1 MIAGFFFFMEV
12 IFEGEALMVN
22 TTQPAADL
30 SPPAAVKKIQDERLK
45 EVSLLTKIMRR
56 PELGALAGL
65 VLVTVFFVSTADSS
79 MFTLAGVMNI
89 LSPAAQLGILAI
101 AAALLMIGGEFD
113 LSIGSM
119 VAFTGLVFGS
129 FITLTGWPLLAAI
142 AATLAVAAILGALN
156 GQIVIRTRLP
166 SFIVTLAF
174 LFILRGLSLVGLKWA
189 TGGSTQ
195 MRGIGAQG
203 ESDLVREIFSGTAL
217 EGLFAWLAAHDLIA
231 KFPNGTPT
239 VTGVPVSIL
248 WFIGFALVATW
259 VLLRTRAGNW
269 IFAAGGDANAARNSG
284 VPVDRV
290 KTGLFMLTACAAAL
304 VAILTVLDAGSTDAR
319 RGFQKEFEAIIAAVI
334 GGCLLTGGYGSAIG
348 AFFGAIIFGMVSIG
362 LTYTR
367 FDSDWFQVFLGAML
381 LLAVLFNNFI
391 RRKVTGE
398 R

>member
-1 MIAGFFFFMEV
+1 MAMPTADLAAGQ
-12 IFEGEALMVN
+12 ARSAD
-22 TTQPAADL
+22 PAA
-30 SPPAAVKKIQDERLK
+30 AIRDERLRR
-45 EVSLLTKIMRR
+45 VSLIARLMRR
-56 PELGALAGL
+56 PELGAVAGL
-65 VLVTVFFVSTADSS
+65 VLVTLFFALTANPA
-79 MFTLAGVMNI
+79 MFTLAGLMTV
-89 LSPAAQLGILAI
+89 LSPAGQLGILAI

-119 VAFTGLVFGS
+119 IAFAGLVFGAL
-129 FITLTGWPLLAAI
+129 IVVGDLPLLAAI
-142 AATLAVAAILGALN
+142 VATFVFAGLMGAVN

-195 MRGIGAQG
+195 LRGIGDKAG
-203 ESDLVREIFSGTAL
+203 EGIVRELFSGQAL
-217 EGLFAWLAAHDLIA
+217 EPLFAWLAKADWIA

-248 WFIGFALVATW
+248 WFLAIAALATY
-259 VLLRTRAGNW
+259 VLLRTRFGNW

-284 VPVDRV
+284 VPVNLV
-290 KTGLFMLTACAAAL
+290 KTTLFVLTACAATL

-362 LTYTR
+362 LTYTS
-367 FDSDWFQVFLGAML
+367 FDSDWFQVFLGGML
-381 LLAVLFNNFI
+381 LLAVLFNNYI
-391 RRKVTGE
+391 RRKATGE

>member
-1 MIAGFFFFMEV
+1 MAE
-12 IFEGEALMVN
+12 
-22 TTQPAADL
+22 TSQPAL
-30 SPPAAVKKIQDERLK
+30 GVTPAGSSDERLRD
-45 EVSLLTKIMRR
+45 VSLLTRIMRR
-56 PELGALAGL
+56 PELGAAAGL
-65 VLVTVFFVSTADSS
+65 VLVTVFFFSTADPS

-89 LSPAAQLGILAI
+89 LAPAAQLGILAV

-119 VAFTGLVFGS
+119 VAFAGLIFGALL
-129 FITLTGWPLLAAI
+129 TLSGLPLLAAI
-142 AATLAVAAILGALN
+142 ALTFAVAALLGGIN

-195 MRGIGAQG
+195 LRGIGERAG
-203 ESDLVREIFSGTAL
+203 EGIVRELFSGVAF
-217 EGLFAWLAAHDLIA
+217 EGLFAWLAAADIIA
-231 KFPNGTPT
+231 KFPNGQPT

-248 WFIGFALVATW
+248 WFAGFALLATW
-259 VLLRTRAGNW
+259 VLLRTRIGNW
-269 IFAAGGDANAARNSG
+269 TFASGGDANAARNSG
-284 VPVDRV
+284 VPVDGV
-290 KTGLFMLTACAAAL
+290 KTGLFMLTAAAAAL
-304 VAILTVLDAGSTDAR
+304 VAVLTVLDAGSTDAR

-381 LLAVLFNNFI
+381 LLAVLFNNYI
-391 RRKVTGE
+391 RKKVTGE

>member
-1 MIAGFFFFMEV
+1 
-12 IFEGEALMVN
+12 MVN
-22 TTQPAADL
+22 TTQPTANLA
-30 SPPAAVKKIQDERLK
+30 PATAVKKIQDERLR

-65 VLVTVFFVSTADSS
+65 VLVTIFFLSTADSS
-79 MFTLAGVMNI
+79 MFTLAGITNI
-89 LSPAAQLGILAI
+89 LSPASQLGILAI

-119 VAFTGLVFGS
+119 VAFTGLVFGA
-129 FITLTGWPLLAAI
+129 FITLSGWPLLVAI
-142 AATLAVAAILGALN
+142 AATFVVAAVLGALN
-156 GQIVIRTRLP
+156 GQMVIRTRLP

-195 MRGIGAQG
+195 MRGIGDQAG
-203 ESDLVREIFSGTAL
+203 EGLIRELFSGVAF
-217 EGLFAWLAAHDLIA
+217 EGVFSWLATHDIIA

-239 VTGVPVSIL
+239 VTGMPVSIV
-248 WFIGFALVATW
+248 WFILFALAATW
-259 VLLRTRAGNW
+259 LLLRTRAGNW

-290 KTGLFMLTACAAAL
+290 KTALFMFTAAAAAL

>member
-1 MIAGFFFFMEV
+1 M
-12 IFEGEALMVN
+12 
-22 TTQPAADL
+22 ADL
-30 SPPAAVKKIQDERLK
+30 SQAAVSLKAAPTAAALDERLK
-45 EVSLLTKIMRR
+45 TTSLATRAMRR
-56 PELGALAGL
+56 PELGAAAGL
-65 VLVTVFFVSTADSS
+65 VLVTIFFLANADPS
-79 MFTLAGVMNI
+79 MFTLAGVMNV
-89 LSPAAQLGILAI
+89 LAPAAQLGILAI

-119 VAFTGLVFGS
+119 IAFTGLIFGALLVQS
-129 FITLTGWPLLAAI
+129 GLPLIAAI
-142 AATLAVAAILGALN
+142 ALTFVFAALLGGIN
-156 GQIVIRTRLP
+156 GQVVIRTKLP

-174 LFILRGLSLVGLKWA
+174 LFILRGLSLVGLKWV

-195 MRGIGAQG
+195 LRGIGERAG
-203 ESDLVREIFSGTAL
+203 EGPVREIFSGVAF
-217 EGLFAWLAAHDLIA
+217 EGLFAWLAAHDITA
-231 KFPNGTPT
+231 KFANGAPT

-248 WFIGFALVATW
+248 WFVGFAAVATW
-259 VLLRTRAGNW
+259 ILLRTRVGNW

-284 VPVDRV
+284 VPVARV
-290 KTGLFMLTACAAAL
+290 KTGLFMLTACAATL
-304 VAILTVLDAGSTDAR
+304 VAVLTVLDAGSTDAR

-391 RRKVTGE
+391 RKKVTGE

>member
-1 MIAGFFFFMEV
+1 
-12 IFEGEALMVN
+12 MVE
-22 TTQPAADL
+22 TRADSARPGAAAADPTPGADL
-30 SPPAAVKKIQDERLK
+30 AGLVRDERLK
-45 EVSLLTKIMRR
+45 EASLLTRAMRR
-56 PELGALAGL
+56 PELGAIAGL
-65 VLVTVFFVSTADSS
+65 VLVVIFFFLTADRS
-79 MFTLAGVMNI
+79 MFSLAGLMTV
-89 LSPAAQLGILAI
+89 LAPASQLGILAI
-101 AAALLMIGGEFD
+101 AAAILMIGGEFD

-119 VAFTGLVFGS
+119 VAFAGLVFG
-129 FITLTGWPLLAAI
+129 AAI
-142 AATLAVAAILGALN
+142 VAGQLPLGAAILLTLLVAALAGAVN

-166 SFIVTLAF
+166 SFIVTLAG
-174 LFILRGLSLVGLKWA
+174 LFIFRGVTLVGLKLA

-195 MRGIGAQG
+195 LRGIGEAAG
-203 ESDLVREIFSGTAL
+203 EGMLRALFSGNAFQ
-217 EGLFAWLAAHDLIA
+217 GLFAWLAAHNLID
-231 KFPNGTPT
+231 KFDTGVPK

-248 WFIGFALVATW
+248 WFVGMAAVATW
-259 VLLRTRAGNW
+259 VLLRTRTGNW

-284 VPVDRV
+284 VPVNRV

-319 RGFQKEFEAIIAAVI
+319 RGVQKEFEAIIAAVI

-381 LLAVLFNNFI
+381 LIAVLFNNFI
-391 RRKVTGE
+391 RKKVTGE

>member
-1 MIAGFFFFMEV
+1 
-12 IFEGEALMVN
+12 MV
-22 TTQPAADL
+22 TASQPAAA
-30 SPPAAVKKIQDERLK
+30 SPANTVKALQDERLK
-45 EVSLLTKIMRR
+45 EVSLITKIMRR
-56 PELGALAGL
+56 PELGAMAGL
-65 VLVTVFFVSTADSS
+65 VLVTIFFLSTADAS
-79 MFTLAGVMNI
+79 MFSLAGLMNI
-89 LSPAAQLGILAI
+89 LSPASQLGILAI

-119 VAFTGLVFGS
+119 VAFAGLIFGGFLVLS
-129 FITLTGWPLLAAI
+129 GWPLLLAI
-142 AATLAVAAILGALN
+142 TATFAVAALLGGLN
-156 GQIVIRTRLP
+156 GQLVIRTRLP

-195 MRGIGAQG
+195 LRGVG
-203 ESDLVREIFSGTAL
+203 ERAGDGIVREIFSGNAL
-217 EGLFAWLAAHDLIA
+217 EGLFSWLAANNIIA

-248 WFIGFALVATW
+248 WFIGLALLATW

-290 KTGLFMLTACAAAL
+290 KTVLFMLTACAAAL
-304 VAILTVLDAGSTDAR
+304 VAILTVIDAGSTDAR

-367 FDSDWFQVFLGAML
+367 FDSDWFQVFLGGML

-391 RRKVTGE
+391 RKKVTGE

>member
-1 MIAGFFFFMEV
+1 VQKLKVRAMATSTADLAAGSSR
-12 IFEGEALMVN
+12 IPD
-22 TTQPAADL
+22 PAA
-30 SPPAAVKKIQDERLK
+30 AARDERLRR
-45 EVSLLTKIMRR
+45 VSLIARLMRR
-56 PELGALAGL
+56 PELGAVAGL
-65 VLVTVFFVSTADSS
+65 VLVTVFFGLTANPA
-79 MFTLAGVMNI
+79 MFTLAGLMTV

-119 VAFTGLVFGS
+119 IAFAGLIFGAL
-129 FITLTGWPLLAAI
+129 IVVGDLPLLAAI
-142 AATLAVAAILGALN
+142 VATFVFAGLMGAVN

-195 MRGIGAQG
+195 LRGIGDKAG
-203 ESDLVREIFSGTAL
+203 TGVVRELFSGQAL
-217 EGLFAWLAAHDLIA
+217 EGLFAWLAQANLIA

-239 VTGVPVSIL
+239 VTGVPVGVL
-248 WFIGFALVATW
+248 WFLAIAALATY
-259 VLLRTRAGNW
+259 VLLRTRFGNW
-269 IFAAGGDANAARNSG
+269 VFAAGGDPNAARNSG
-284 VPVDRV
+284 VPVNMV
-290 KTGLFMLTACAAAL
+290 KTTLFVLTACAATL

-362 LTYTR
+362 LTYTS
-367 FDSDWFQVFLGAML
+367 FDSDWFQVFLGGML

-391 RRKVTGE
+391 RRKATGE

>member
-1 MIAGFFFFMEV
+1 MAD
-12 IFEGEALMVN
+12 
-22 TTQPAADL
+22 TTQPTADL
-30 SPPAAVKKIQDERLK
+30 TPAPAVKKIQDERLR

-65 VLVTVFFVSTADSS
+65 VLVAIFFFSTADAS
-79 MFTLAGVMNI
+79 MFTLAGIMNI
-89 LSPAAQLGILAI
+89 LSPASQLGILAI

-119 VAFTGLVFGS
+119 VAFTGLVFGA
-129 FITLTGWPLLAAI
+129 FITLSGWPLLLAI
-142 AATLAVAAILGALN
+142 AGTLAVAAVLGGLN
-156 GQIVIRTRLP
+156 GQMVIRTRLP

-195 MRGIGAQG
+195 MRGIGDQAG
-203 ESDLVREIFSGTAL
+203 EGIVREIFSGVAL
-217 EGLFAWLAAHDLIA
+217 EGVFSWLAAHDVIA

-239 VTGVPVSIL
+239 VTGVPVSIV
-248 WFIGFALVATW
+248 WFAGFALVATW
-259 VLLRTRAGNW
+259 LLLRTRAGNW

-290 KTGLFMLTACAAAL
+290 KTALFMLTACAAAL

>member
-1 MIAGFFFFMEV
+1 
-12 IFEGEALMVN
+12 MVD
-22 TTQPAADL
+22 TTQPTANLA
-30 SPPAAVKKIQDERLK
+30 PAAAVKKIQDERLR

-65 VLVTVFFVSTADSS
+65 ILVTIFFLSTADAS
-79 MFTLAGVMNI
+79 MFTLAGIMNI
-89 LSPAAQLGILAI
+89 LSPASQLGILAI

-119 VAFTGLVFGS
+119 VAFTGLVFGA
-129 FITLTGWPLLAAI
+129 FITLSGWPLLVAI
-142 AATLAVAAILGALN
+142 AATFVVAAVLGGLN
-156 GQIVIRTRLP
+156 GQMVIRTRLP

-195 MRGIGAQG
+195 MRGIGDQAG
-203 ESDLVREIFSGTAL
+203 EGLIRELFSGVAF
-217 EGLFAWLAAHDLIA
+217 EGVFSWLAANDIIA

-239 VTGVPVSIL
+239 VTGMPVSIV
-248 WFIGFALVATW
+248 WFILFALAATW
-259 VLLRTRAGNW
+259 LLLRTRAGNW

-290 KTGLFMLTACAAAL
+290 KTALFMLTAAAAAL

>member
-1 MIAGFFFFMEV
+1 MTDISHAAGH
-12 IFEGEALMVN
+12 
-22 TTQPAADL
+22 TPAEEI
-30 SPPAAVKKIQDERLK
+30 KKIQDERLK
-45 EVSLLTKIMRR
+45 EVSFVTKIMRR

-65 VLVTVFFVSTADSS
+65 ILVTIFFISTADPS
-79 MFTLAGVMNI
+79 MFSLAGVMNI
-89 LSPAAQLGILAI
+89 LSPASQLGILAI

-119 VAFTGLVFGS
+119 IAFSGLVFGS
-129 FITLTGWPLLAAI
+129 FLVLTGWPLLLAI
-142 AATLAVAAILGALN
+142 AATFIVAALLGGLN
-156 GQIVIRTRLP
+156 GQLVIRTKLP

-195 MRGIGAQG
+195 MRGIGDSAG
-203 ESDLVREIFSGTAL
+203 EGIIREIFSGNAL
-217 EGLFAWLAAHDLIA
+217 EGLFSWLATHDIIA

-239 VTGVPVSIL
+239 VTGVPVSIV
-248 WFIGFALVATW
+248 WFILFAIVATW
-259 VLLRTRAGNW
+259 LLLRTRLGNW
-269 IFAAGGDANAARNSG
+269 IFAVGGDANAARNSG

-290 KTGLFMLTACAAAL
+290 KTGLFMLTACAATL
-304 VAILTVLDAGSTDAR
+304 VAVLTVLDAGSTDSR

-391 RRKVTGE
+391 RKKVTGE

>member
-1 MIAGFFFFMEV
+1 
-12 IFEGEALMVN
+12 MVN
-22 TTQPAADL
+22 TTQPTANLA
-30 SPPAAVKKIQDERLK
+30 PATAVKAIQDERLR

-65 VLVTVFFVSTADSS
+65 VLVTIFFLSTADAS
-79 MFTLAGVMNI
+79 MFTLAGIMNI
-89 LSPAAQLGILAI
+89 LSPASQLGILAI

-119 VAFTGLVFGS
+119 VAFTGLVFGG
-129 FITLTGWPLLAAI
+129 FITLSGWPLLVAI
-142 AATLAVAAILGALN
+142 AATFVVAAVLGGIN
-156 GQIVIRTRLP
+156 GQMVIRTRLP

-195 MRGIGAQG
+195 MRGIGDQAG
-203 ESDLVREIFSGTAL
+203 EGLIRELFSGVAF
-217 EGLFAWLAAHDLIA
+217 EGVFSWLAAHDIIA

-239 VTGVPVSIL
+239 VTGVPISIV
-248 WFIGFALVATW
+248 WFILFALAATW
-259 VLLRTRAGNW
+259 LLLRTRAGNW

-290 KTGLFMLTACAAAL
+290 KTALFMLTAAAAAL

>member
-1 MIAGFFFFMEV
+1 MAHLEQPTAG
-12 IFEGEALMVN
+12 G
-22 TTQPAADL
+22 PAA
-30 SPPAAVKKIQDERLK
+30 AVETPRDERLK
-45 EVSLLTKIMRR
+45 AASLATRLMRR
-56 PELGALAGL
+56 PELGAAAGL
-65 VLVTVFFVSTADSS
+65 VLVTLFFLSTADPS

-89 LSPAAQLGILAI
+89 LTPSSQLGILAI

-119 VAFTGLVFGS
+119 VAFSGLIFGC
-129 FITLTGWPLLAAI
+129 FLLLVGLPLLPAI
-142 AATLAVAAILGALN
+142 LATLVAAAFLGGIN

-195 MRGIGAQG
+195 MRGIGEQAG
-203 ESDLVREIFSGTAL
+203 EGIVREMFSGNAL
-217 EGLFAWLAAHDLIA
+217 EGLFAWLAANDIVA
-231 KFPNGTPT
+231 KFPNGVPT
-239 VTGVPVSIL
+239 VSGVPVSII
-248 WFIGFALVATW
+248 WFVLFTAFATW
-259 VLLRTRAGNW
+259 ILLRTKAGNW

-290 KTGLFMLTACAAAL
+290 KTSLFMLTACAATL
-304 VAILTVLDAGSTDAR
+304 VAVLTVLDAGSTDAR

-391 RRKVTGE
+391 RKKVTGE